1 MNKIITLHCFAAQ
14 TQPLQLQAWSA
25 CKFYVAEIF
34 KKSGGQHDNM
44 QEMKRRETEI
54 LVHNVQFR
62 TYMYVDRL
70 LFSG

>member
-1 MNKIITLHCFAAQ
+1 
-14 TQPLQLQAWSA
+14 
-25 CKFYVAEIF
+25 
-34 KKSGGQHDNM
+34 M

-70 LFSG
+70 LFSGSYMFEFVRIVKFVVKTQNEGNKLLWF